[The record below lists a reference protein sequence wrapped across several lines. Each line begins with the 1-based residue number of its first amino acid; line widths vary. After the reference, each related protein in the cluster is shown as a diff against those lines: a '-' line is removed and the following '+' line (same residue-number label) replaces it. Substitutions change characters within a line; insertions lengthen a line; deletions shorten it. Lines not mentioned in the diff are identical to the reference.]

1 MSVTTIGIIGIII
14 LVIFLFSR
22 MPVGFVMGFLGFVG
36 FSYVV
41 NLDAALSLIARD
53 VFEVFS
59 SYGLTVVPLFVF
71 MGQIAFHSGIS
82 RRLYDSAYVLVGNRK
97 GGLAMATVAAC
108 AGFSAISGST
118 NATAATMATVTLPE
132 MKRYKYDMSLA
143 TGTVAAAG
151 SLGILIPPSVIF
163 IVYGI
168 LTEQSIGK
176 LFAAGIFPGI
186 LLSILF
192 ILTIHLRVRRNP
204 GLAPPGPKTPLR
216 EKVKSFVGV
225 LETLLIFLMVMGGIF
240 FGIFTPTE
248 AASAG
253 AFLTLLIALVRRQLN
268 WQGFVQSLADTT
280 RISCMVMV
288 IVTGAVIFGHFMA
301 VTRVPYELA
310 GWVGSLPLPKH
321 AIMMVIVLVY
331 LFGGCFMDA
340 LAMIMLT
347 IPIFFPVSEA
357 LGFDPIWFGVVIV
370 LISEMGVIT
379 PPVGVNVYVVYGV
392 AKDVPLEVIFKGVL
406 PMVLALLVCN
416 IILLFFPQIALF
428 LPSLMR

>member
-1 MSVTTIGIIGIII
+1 MSVTTIGIIGIVI
-14 LVIFLFSR
+14 LVLLLFSR
-22 MPVGFVMGFLGFVG
+22 MPVGFVMGFLGFLG
-36 FSYVV
+36 FSHIV
-41 NLDAALSLIARD
+41 NVDAGLSLIARD
-53 VFEVFS
+53 AFDVFS
-59 SYGLTVVPLFVF
+59 SYGLTVVPLFVL

-82 RRLYDSAYVLVGNRK
+82 KRLYDSAYVLVGSRR

-132 MKRYKYDMSLA
+132 MKRFKYDMSLA

-151 SLGILIPPSVIF
+151 SLGILIPPSVVF

-192 ILTIHLRVRRNP
+192 ILVIYIQVLRNP
-204 GLAPPGPKTPLR
+204 SLAPPGPKTSMKQKMR
-216 EKVKSFVGV
+216 SFAGV
-225 LETLLIFLMVMGGIF
+225 AETLVIFLMVMGGIF

-248 AASAG
+248 AAAAG
-253 AFLTLLIALVRRQLN
+253 AFITLLIALVQKQLT
-268 WQGFVQSLADTT
+268 WKGFIQSLADTT

-288 IVTGAVIFGHFMA
+288 IVMGAVIFGHFMA
-301 VTRVPYELA
+301 VTRLPYDLA
-310 GWVGSLPLPKH
+310 TWVGNLPLPRN
-321 AIMMVIVLVY
+321 AVMMIIVLVY
-331 LFGGCFMDA
+331 LGGGCFMDA

-347 IPIFFPVSEA
+347 IPIFFPVATA

-370 LISEMGVIT
+370 LIGEMGVVT

-392 AKDVPLEVIFKGVL
+392 AKDVPLQSIFKGVL

-416 IILLFFPQIALF
+416 IIILFFPQIALF

>member
-1 MSVTTIGIIGIII
+1 MNVTTIGIIGVVVLI
-14 LVIFLFSR
+14 LLLFSR
-22 MPVGFVMGFLGFVG
+22 MPVGFVMGFLGFLG

-41 NLDAALSLIARD
+41 NVSAGLSLMARD
-53 VFEVFS
+53 AFEIFS

-82 RRLYDSAYVLVGNRK
+82 KRLYDSAYVLVGNRP

-132 MKRYKYDMSLA
+132 MKRYGYDMGLA

-192 ILTIHLRVRRNP
+192 ILVIYIQVRRNP
-204 GLAPPGPKTPLR
+204 SLAPPGPKTSFK
-216 EKVKSFVGV
+216 EKLASFAGIG
-225 LETLLIFLMVMGGIF
+225 ETLVIFLMVMGGIF

-253 AFLTLLIALVRRQLN
+253 AFITIVLALIRKQLT
-268 WQGFVQSLADTT
+268 WKGFIQSLADTT
-280 RISCMVMV
+280 RISCMVMT
-288 IVTGAVIFGHFMA
+288 IVMGAVIFGHFMA
-301 VTRVPYELA
+301 VTRVPFELA
-310 GWVGSLPLPKH
+310 AWVGSLPLSKH

-331 LFGGCFMDA
+331 LCGGCFMDA

-347 IPIFFPVSEA
+347 IPIFFPVSQA

-392 AKDVPLEVIFKGVL
+392 AKDVPLQTIFKGVL
-406 PMVLALLVCN
+406 PMVGALLICN
-416 IILLFFPQIALF
+416 IIILIFPQIALY

>member
-1 MSVTTIGIIGIII
+1 MSVTTIGIIGIIV

-53 VFEVFS
+53 VFDVFS

-82 RRLYDSAYVLVGNRK
+82 RRLYDSAYVLVGSRK

-176 LFAAGIFPGI
+176 LFLAGIFPGI

-225 LETLLIFLMVMGGIF
+225 LETLLIFIMVMGGIF

-253 AFLTLLIALVRRQLN
+253 AFLTLLIALVRRQLH

-301 VTRVPYELA
+301 VTRVPYDLA

-416 IILLFFPQIALF
+416 IILLFFPQIALY